1 MKFSVKI
8 EFDGKYVVGYVPQI
22 SGCYVQALKIQD
34 LTPLMKLAIEIY
46 RENYKLRMEPF
57 TPESERP
64 KFKDSIKISNINA
77 DQLGN
82 YFRKNSYTK
91 ESSNKYFHLYRK
103 TQFPFDRILIPNAK
117 HISPLI
123 LKKLFGA
130 ENITVVKSEGNELQF
145 SGQA

>member
-8 EFDGKYVVGYVPQI
+8 EFDGKYVVGYVPDI

-34 LTPLMKLAIEIY
+34 VTPLMKLAIETY
-46 RENYKLRMEPF
+46 RDNYKLRMEPF
-57 TPESERP
+57 TPETERP
-64 KFKDSIKISNINA
+64 KFNESIKITTIDA
-77 DQLGN
+77 EQLGS

-91 ESSNKYFHLYRK
+91 EASNKFFHLYRK

-117 HISPLI
+117 NISPLI
-123 LKKLFGA
+123 LKKLFGS
-130 ENITVVKSEGNELQF
+130 ENVTVVKSEDNKLQF